1 MRPQI
6 LTINQNKITW
16 ELNGENGIST
26 ILYGA
31 YIGKDI
37 LMIANYLWE
46 KQGTEHFFATDFYY
60 YNILLHKTIPSRIF
74 STYFNIYRSGAML
87 SRNCS
92 SKQRCTK

>member
-16 ELNGENGIST
+16 ELNDENGIST

-37 LMIANYLWE
+37 LMIAKHLWE
-46 KQGTEHFFATDFYY
+46 KQGTGKCLVLTYIIIYY
-60 YNILLHKTIPSRIF
+60 LHDNSTQNYTFSNVLYIF
-74 STYFNIYRSGAML
+74 QYL
-87 SRNCS
+87 
-92 SKQRCTK
+92 

>member
-60 YNILLHKTIPSRIF
+60 YITSTQNYTFSNIFYIF
-74 STYFNIYRSGAML
+74 QYL
-87 SRNCS
+87 
-92 SKQRCTK
+92 